1 MENDPE
7 YIRRLE
13 AQDGPKHEA
22 WLLGNWNIVAGG
34 MFGDLWRESLHVIK
48 PFPIPAS
55 WRLDRSFDWGSSRPY
70 SVGWWAES
78 DGTDIKLRDGTPM
91 HTRVGDLFRIAE
103 LYGWTGK
110 EDEGTQE
117 LATEVARKVK
127 AMDEKLSGRV
137 YPGLADTAIYSVDD
151 GRCIADRMA
160 SEGVYWLPAHKE
172 AGRRQNGWA
181 LLRERLKDVLK
192 REGPRLFVFSY
203 CRQFIRTVPALPRDK
218 MDMDDVDPRSED
230 HVGGGMRP
238 AIDYWPRNTGPWHGR
253 SEARD
258 TGDGQRVTKAPP
270 PVLAPRE
277 CDPRASI

>member
-1 MENDPE
+1 MAGVPARDQALPDP
-7 YIRRLE
+7 RKLAAGPVFRLGQF
-13 AQDGPKHEA
+13 AA
-22 WLLGNWNIVAGG
+22 LLRG
-34 MFGDLWRESLHVIK
+34 WR
-48 PFPIPAS
+48 
-55 WRLDRSFDWGSSRPY
+55 
-70 SVGWWAES
+70 AES

-172 AGRRQNGWA
+172 AGRRQNGWRYCGSG
-181 LLRERLKDVLK
+181 LRT
-192 REGPRLFVFSY
+192 
-203 CRQFIRTVPALPRDK
+203 C
-218 MDMDDVDPRSED
+218 
-230 HVGGGMRP
+230 
-238 AIDYWPRNTGPWHGR
+238 
-253 SEARD
+253 
-258 TGDGQRVTKAPP
+258 
-270 PVLAPRE
+270 
-277 CDPRASI
+277 